1 MSDSVQI
8 TNNPIESKV
17 QYFIDYWRDLTHED
31 QSIESDLIHSI
42 LYNPKELI
50 KEFIEEIERKQLSNS
65 DNKKFFIDKMNEFAR
80 LDLNA
85 LKFILPTLKLI
96 QQQFGKKDDFGYL
109 LHLLKMAQLKLEDF
123 NLGKEAVKELSE
135 LLTDE
140 SEIQQTKIKHL
151 VNIIIF
157 ELMHKKLSRKKI
169 IQIISDIFSN
179 YSEHESGYIHTNFP
193 HNIESGNWK
202 TESEEYQEYKKQLIE
217 YIDGLAYKD
226 RILAIASYFDTRPE
240 ELRFVFQI
248 KGLRGENIN
257 FNIGNVQ
264 IYNPKNIRLFQ
275 TPTEY
280 FNELF
285 EKEIIDQI
293 YYCNGAVTLEV
304 VDREYAAQEALQILE
319 NTLDIIAS
327 RYTYYKIPIAI
338 NTSKYYVIDSDG
350 NNRGGS
356 TTSTWEF
363 LAYQD
368 SIELDNSKYDSDIYA
383 KQISKDKLLEID
395 KKIFESMHWKRK
407 AIESNDGNEKILWH
421 WVAMENLF
429 QRKNHSTPMTIFE
442 SVSKLLAKR
451 YLYQFAWKHFHKL
464 SDITDTTAIMRHYR
478 LEIKLPHLLKNAIGL
493 NATEGEAIYLTNLI
507 DNLDELQ
514 SNLDEKSLFYEQLE
528 YLKKIFTD
536 TKECIALLEKLEK
549 IFFEKL
555 VYVYRMRNKIVHNAH
570 NESSPIA
577 QYYVEF
583 VAMSSAISIN
593 TFINIRG
600 TLSLQTSDE
609 IINNIAYEY
618 DKFGLELKEQGTKVL
633 L

>member
-8 TNNPIESKV
+8 TNNLIESKV
-17 QYFIDYWRDLTHED
+17 QYFIDYWRDLTHEN

-50 KEFIEEIERKQLSNS
+50 KEFIEEIERKQLSNG
-65 DNKKFFIDKMNEFAR
+65 DNKKFFNDKMNEFAR

-85 LKFILPTLKLI
+85 LKFISPTLKLI

-135 LLTDE
+135 HLTDE
-140 SEIQQTKIKHL
+140 SEIQRTKIKHL

-157 ELMHKKLSRKKI
+157 ELMHKKISRKKI
-169 IQIISDIFSN
+169 VQIIEEIFSN
-179 YSEHESGYIHTNFP
+179 YTENLDGYLHTSFP
-193 HNIESGNWK
+193 HRMESQNWNI
-202 TESEEYQEYKKQLIE
+202 ESEEYKEYKKQLID
-217 YIDGLAYKD
+217 YLSGLTQKD
-226 RILAIASYFDTRPE
+226 RIIAIASYFDIPSE

-248 KGLRGENIN
+248 KGLRGDDTN

-264 IYNPKNIRLFQ
+264 IYNPKCIRLFQ
-275 TPTEY
+275 NPTEY
-280 FNELF
+280 SNELF
-285 EKEIIDQI
+285 EKEIKDQI
-293 YYCNGAVTLEV
+293 YYCNGAVALEV
-304 VDREYAAQEALQILE
+304 VDREYAEQEALQILE

-327 RYTYYKIPIAI
+327 SYTYYKIPIAI

-368 SIELDNSKYDSDIYA
+368 SIELDNSKYATDMYA
-383 KQISKDKLLEID
+383 KQIPKDKILEID

-429 QRKNHSTPMTIFE
+429 QRKNHSTPITIFE

-464 SDITDTTAIMRHYR
+464 SDITNTSAFIRHYR
-478 LEIKLPHLLKNAIGL
+478 MKIQLPQLLKNAIGL
-493 NATEGEAIYLTNLI
+493 NAKEGETLYLTNLI
-507 DNLDELQ
+507 DNLDDLQ
-514 SNLDEKSLFYEQLE
+514 SNLNEKSLFYEQLE

-570 NESSPIA
+570 NENSPIA
-577 QYYVEF
+577 QYYIEF
-583 VAMSSAISIN
+583 IAMSSAISIN

>member
-1 MSDSVQI
+1 
-8 TNNPIESKV
+8 
-17 QYFIDYWRDLTHED
+17 
-31 QSIESDLIHSI
+31 
-42 LYNPKELI
+42 
-50 KEFIEEIERKQLSNS
+50 
-65 DNKKFFIDKMNEFAR
+65 MNEFAR

-123 NLGKEAVKELSE
+123 TLGKEAVNELSE
-135 LLTDE
+135 LLINE

-157 ELMHKKLSRKKI
+157 ELMHKKFSRKKI
-169 IQIISDIFSN
+169 VRIIDEIFSTYTEN
-179 YSEHESGYIHTNFP
+179 PDGYLHTSFP
-193 HNIESGNWK
+193 HTIETHNWN
-202 TESEEYQEYKKQLIE
+202 TESEEYKEYKKQLID
-217 YIDGLAYKD
+217 YLSGLTQKE
-226 RILAIASYFDTRPE
+226 RILAIASYFDIPSK

-248 KGLRGENIN
+248 KGLRGDDTN

-264 IYNPKNIRLFQ
+264 IYNPKCIRLFQ
-275 TPTEY
+275 NPTKY

-285 EKEIIDQI
+285 EKDIKDQI

-319 NTLDIIAS
+319 NTLDIISS
-327 RYTYYKIPIAI
+327 RYTNYKIPITI
-338 NTSKYYVIDSDG
+338 NTSKYYVIDMDG
-350 NNRGGS
+350 KQRGGN
-356 TTSTWEF
+356 TTNTWEF

-368 SIELDNSKYDSDIYA
+368 SIELDNSKYDADIYA
-383 KQISKDKLLEID
+383 KQISKDKILEID

-464 SDITDTTAIMRHYR
+464 SDITETTALMRHYR
-478 LEIKLPHLLKNAIGL
+478 LEIKLPFSLKNTIGL
-493 NATEGEAIYLTNLI
+493 NAKEGETIYLTNLI
-507 DNLDELQ
+507 DNLDDLQ
-514 SNLDEKSLFYEQLE
+514 SNLDEKSLLYEQLE

-536 TKECIALLEKLEK
+536 TKQCIALLEKLEK

-583 VAMSSAISIN
+583 IAMSSAISIN
-593 TFINIRG
+593 TFIKIRG

-609 IINNIAYEY
+609 IINNISYEY

>member
-1 MSDSVQI
+1 MSGAVQVS
-8 TNNPIESKV
+8 NNLAETKI
-17 QYFIDYWRDLTHED
+17 QYFIDYWRDLTHEN

-50 KEFIEEIERKQLSNS
+50 KEFVEEIERKQLSNS
-65 DNKKFFIDKMNEFAR
+65 DNKRFFIDKMQEFAR
-80 LDLNA
+80 LDLNT

-96 QQQFGKKDDFGYL
+96 QQQFGKKDDFSYL

-140 SEIQQTKIKHL
+140 SEIQQIKIKHL

-193 HNIESGNWK
+193 HNIESWNWK
-202 TESEEYQEYKKQLIE
+202 TESEEYQKYKKQLIE

-226 RILAIASYFDTRPE
+226 RILSIASYFDMPPE

-248 KGLRGENIN
+248 KGLRGDDIN

-264 IYNPKNIRLFQ
+264 IYNPKCIRLFQ
-275 TPTEY
+275 NPTEY
-280 FNELF
+280 SDELF
-285 EKEIIDQI
+285 EKEIKDQI
-293 YYCNGAVTLEV
+293 YYCNGAVALEV

-327 RYTYYKIPIAI
+327 RYTYYKIPIVI

-363 LAYQD
+363 LAYQN

-383 KQISKDKLLEID
+383 KQISKDKILEID

-429 QRKNHSTPMTIFE
+429 QRKNHSTPMTIFK

-493 NATEGEAIYLTNLI
+493 NAKEGEDIYLTNLI
-507 DNLDELQ
+507 DNLDDLQ

-536 TKECIALLEKLEK
+536 TKECITLLEKLEK

-570 NESSPIA
+570 NETSPIA

-583 VAMSSAISIN
+583 IAMSSAISIN

-600 TLSLQTSDE
+600 TLSLETSDD

-618 DKFGLELKEQGTKVL
+618 DKFGLELKEHGTKVL

>member
-1 MSDSVQI
+1 MKEVVQVS
-8 TNNPIESKV
+8 NNLIESKV
-17 QYFIDYWRDLTHED
+17 QYFIDYWRDLTHEN

-123 NLGKEAVKELSE
+123 NLGKEAVNELCE

-157 ELMHKKLSRKKI
+157 ELMQKKISRKKI
-169 IQIISDIFSN
+169 VQIIDDVFSN
-179 YSEHESGYIHTNFP
+179 YSEHTDGYIHTSFP
-193 HNIESGNWK
+193 HKIESQHWK
-202 TESEEYQEYKKQLIE
+202 TESEEYKEYKNQLIE
-217 YIDGLAYKD
+217 FIDGLTHKD
-226 RILAIASYFDTRPE
+226 RILAVASYFDTPPE

-248 KGLRGENIN
+248 KGLRGDNIN

-264 IYNPKNIRLFQ
+264 IYNPKSIRLFQ
-275 TPTEY
+275 NPTEY

-285 EKEIIDQI
+285 EKEIKDQI
-293 YYCNGAVTLEV
+293 YYCNGAVELEV
-304 VDREYAAQEALQILE
+304 VDREYATQEALQILE

-327 RYTYYKIPIAI
+327 RYTYYKIPITI
-338 NTSKYYVIDSDG
+338 NTSKYYVIDKDG
-350 NNRGGS
+350 NQRGGN
-356 TTSTWEF
+356 TTNTWEF

-368 SIELDNSKYDSDIYA
+368 SIELDNSKYTSDIYA
-383 KQISKDKLLEID
+383 KQISKDKILEID

-429 QRKNHSTPMTIFE
+429 QRNNHSTPITIFE

-464 SDITDTTAIMRHYR
+464 SDITDRTAIMRHYR
-478 LEIKLPHLLKNAIGL
+478 MEIKLPHLLKNAIGL
-493 NATEGEAIYLTNLI
+493 NTKEGETLHLTNLI
-507 DNLDELQ
+507 DNLDDLQ
-514 SNLDEKSLFYEQLE
+514 SNLHEKSLYYEQLA

-536 TKECIALLEKLEK
+536 TKQCIALLEKLEK

-583 VAMSSAISIN
+583 IAMSSAISIS
-593 TFINIRG
+593 TFINIRNK
-600 TLSLQTSDE
+600 LSLQTSDE

-618 DKFGLELKEQGTKVL
+618 DKFGLELKEQGTKIL

>member
-8 TNNPIESKV
+8 TNNLIESKV
-17 QYFIDYWRDLTHED
+17 QYFIDYWRDLTHEK

-85 LKFILPTLKLI
+85 LKFISPTLKLI

-109 LHLLKMAQLKLEDF
+109 LHLLKMAKLKLEDF

-140 SEIQQTKIKHL
+140 SEIQKIKIKHL

-157 ELMHKKLSRKKI
+157 ELMHKKISRKKI
-169 IQIISDIFSN
+169 VEIVDDIFSN
-179 YSEHESGYIHTNFP
+179 YSELESGYIHTSFP
-193 HNIESGNWK
+193 HRIESQNWK
-202 TESEEYQEYKKQLIE
+202 TVSEEYQEYRKKIIE

-226 RILAIASYFDTRPE
+226 RILAVASYFDRPPE
-240 ELRFVFQI
+240 ELRFVFQV
-248 KGLRGENIN
+248 KGLRGDDTN

-264 IYNPKNIRLFQ
+264 IYNPKSVRLFHN
-275 TPTEY
+275 PTEQSD
-280 FNELF
+280 ELF
-285 EKEIIDQI
+285 DKEITDQI
-293 YYCNGAVTLEV
+293 YYCNGAVALEV

-327 RYTYYKIPIAI
+327 RYTYYKIPISI

-368 SIELDNSKYDSDIYA
+368 SIKLDNSKYDSDIYA
-383 KQISKDKLLEID
+383 KSISKDKILEID

-429 QRKNHSTPMTIFE
+429 QRKNHSTPITIFE

-464 SDITDTTAIMRHYR
+464 SDITATDAIIRHYR
-478 LEIKLPHLLKNAIGL
+478 MEIKLPHFLKNTIGL
-493 NATEGEAIYLTNLI
+493 NAKEGETLYLTNLI
-507 DNLDELQ
+507 DNLDDLQ
-514 SNLDEKSLFYEQLE
+514 SNLDEKSFFYEQLE

-583 VAMSSAISIN
+583 IAMSSAISIN
-593 TFINIRG
+593 TFIHIRG
-600 TLSLQTSDE
+600 ALSLKTSDD

-618 DKFGLELKEQGTKVL
+618 DKFGLELKDQGTKIL